1 MVTLLPTSQSD
12 RDEFNTFRR
21 SDMVTLFIV
30 MLFMKVLTLFYE
42 IIRFMI
48 TFEEFDKLTFVL
60 AHIIIL
66 AVGVALNSRYTK
78 KYVYVACA
86 AYAI

>member
-30 MLFMKVLTLFYE
+30 LLFLQVLTLFYE
-42 IIRFMI
+42 FLRFMV
-48 TFEEFDKLTFVL
+48 TFEEFDKLTFGL

-66 AVGVALNSRYTK
+66 AVGVGLNSRYTK

-86 AYAI
+86 AFAI